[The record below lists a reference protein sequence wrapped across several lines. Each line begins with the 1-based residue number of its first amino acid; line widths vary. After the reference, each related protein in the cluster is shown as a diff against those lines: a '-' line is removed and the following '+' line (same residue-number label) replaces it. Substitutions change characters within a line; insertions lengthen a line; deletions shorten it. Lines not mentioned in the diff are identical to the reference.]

1 MPLSINEALS
11 ESKKLIGYSDSS
23 RLDAELFLAAA
34 LNCTRERL
42 YTWPNSEI
50 SGSQLRTFHS
60 YLERRRGGEPVAYIL
75 GQQAFWNFDL
85 IVNEHVLIP
94 RPETE
99 QLVEWAIG
107 LLDCCRSDCIH
118 IADLGTGSGAIALA
132 LASTNHF
139 WQISAVDISG
149 DALKVARLNAEKLNL
164 TNIEYIQASWCDGF
178 IQDKFDLVV
187 ANPPY
192 VAKGDLHLKEGGLP
206 FEPELALV
214 SDESGK
220 ADIRRIAQSSR
231 EFLKNDSWLLLEHGY
246 DQKHEV
252 EIILRSL
259 GYKDIECR
267 QDYAGID
274 RMTVGKWFA

>member
-1 MPLSINEALS
+1 MSLSISEALS
-11 ESKKLIGYSDSS
+11 ESKQLAGYSDSS

-34 LNCTRERL
+34 LNCSREYI
-42 YTWPNSEI
+42 YTWPNDEVSRR
-50 SGSQLRTFHS
+50 QLNTYHS

-75 GQQAFWNFDL
+75 GRQAFWDFDL
-85 IVNEHVLIP
+85 TVNESVLIP

-99 QLVEWAIG
+99 QLVEWAID
-107 LLDCCRSDCIH
+107 LLSCCSSDCVH

-139 WQISAVDISG
+139 WQLSAVDVSE
-149 DALKVARLNAEKLNL
+149 DALKVARMNAEELNL
-164 TNIEYIQASWCDGF
+164 TNIDYIHASWCDGF
-178 IQDKFDLVV
+178 TQDKFDLIV

-192 VAKGDLHLKEGGLP
+192 VVKGDPHLREGDLP
-206 FEPELALV
+206 FEPELALI

-231 EFLKNDSWLLLEHGY
+231 EFLKDDSWLLLEHGY
-246 DQKHEV
+246 DQKQEV
-252 EIILRSL
+252 EIILKSL

-274 RMTVGKWFA
+274 RMTIGKWFA

>member
-1 MPLSINEALS
+1 MSLSISEALS
-11 ESKKLIGYSDSS
+11 ESKQLAGYSDSS

-34 LNCTRERL
+34 LNCSREYI
-42 YTWPNSEI
+42 YTWPNDEVSRR
-50 SGSQLRTFHS
+50 QLNTYHS

-75 GQQAFWNFDL
+75 GRQAFWDFDL
-85 IVNEHVLIP
+85 TVNESVLIP

-99 QLVEWAIG
+99 QLVEWAID
-107 LLDCCRSDCIH
+107 LLSCCSSDCVH

-139 WQISAVDISG
+139 WQLSAVDVSE
-149 DALKVARLNAEKLNL
+149 DALKVARMNAEELNL
-164 TNIEYIQASWCDGF
+164 TNIDYIHASWCDGF
-178 IQDKFDLVV
+178 TQDKFDLIV

-192 VAKGDLHLKEGGLP
+192 VAKGDPHLREGDLP
-206 FEPELALV
+206 FEPELALI

-231 EFLKNDSWLLLEHGY
+231 EFLKDDSWLLLEHGY
-246 DQKHEV
+246 DQKQEV
-252 EIILRSL
+252 EIILKSL

-274 RMTVGKWFA
+274 RMTIGKWFA